1 MEYFSLDYFFNMHQ
15 RVFWG
20 YMLVALVLSVVVFW
34 RQLEL
39 IKRQFSKE
47 VLLHPSAKLDYVYFL
62 LMGLI
67 KVLIIIPLLIG
78 VNEVALFM
86 VLKMQSWFGYV
97 ERIRVDSDYLL
108 VSYTL
113 TLFIVNDFSR
123 YWVHRL
129 LHMVPFLWR
138 FHRVHHSAEVLNPL
152 TFYRVHP
159 LENILFGLRYALV
172 TGLVTAL
179 FIYFFGAGIGLI
191 QFMGVNVIIFV
202 FLLIGANLRHSHI
215 PLGYGKRWEKWFI
228 SPYQHQLHH
237 TTKYCHQNFGSYLA
251 IWDRVFGTLV
261 TGKKRNIV
269 FGLPKEEVSH
279 SILGAFLNPIFKGV
293 KL

>member
-20 YMLVALVLSVVVFW
+20 YMLIALLLSLAIFW
-34 RQLEL
+34 RQTEL

-47 VLLHPSAKLDYVYFL
+47 VLLHPSARLDYVYFL

-67 KVLIIIPLLIG
+67 KVTIIIPLLIG

-86 VLKMQSWFGYV
+86 VLKMQNWFGYM
-97 ERIRVDSDYLL
+97 ERIRVDSDYLIIA
-108 VSYTL
+108 YTL

-129 LHMVPFLWR
+129 LHLVPFLWR

-159 LENILFGLRYALV
+159 LENLLFGLRYTLV
-172 TGLVTAL
+172 TGFVTAV
-179 FIYFFGAGIGLI
+179 FIYFFGAGIGLM
-191 QFMGVNVIIFV
+191 QFMGVNIVIFV

-215 PLGYGKRWEKWFI
+215 PLSYGKKWEEWFI
-228 SPYQHQLHH
+228 SPSQHQLHH
-237 TTKYCHQNFGSYLA
+237 SKKYCHTNYGSYLA
-251 IWDRVFGTLV
+251 IWDRMFGTLV
-261 TGKKRNIV
+261 TGKKKNIV
-269 FGLPKEEVSH
+269 FGLHKEEVSH